1 MMSVG
6 NIQIFRSKNRKNDI
20 LNRKNEQE
28 KRKNYEKIDNF
39 RKDYGESGK
48 KNFQKSSHSTLKD
61 RLLNRFKV
69 LLYYEIKMGLTVS
82 ALLYCMIGCSRDTA
96 PFQNSEQKSK
106 ETVTTVVENPH
117 TFPPTWIDDAF
128 ERLQASDEREKAHN
142 AKCYMKSR
150 PLIEAPR
157 NGLPTLE
164 ECVSQELECLS
175 FFYRQ
180 GGNNFERSF
189 ITPQK
194 EAYKFMINEN
204 VIRLN
209 YSITWYDEGLR
220 HVLNYMISCEG
231 GQSSQV
237 EAIVFNSDELGSRNI
252 MRKFFTN
259 YNESLT
265 CRVGFNIKEQ
275 DTTLQSEIQKIFY
288 NGILHLANNLSLEG
302 TNIDDVFRQKIM
314 PEEYLKGLDTFA
326 GKVIRT
332 IDEHGES
339 LGGNNRKGINFDNE
353 GFHYKIELENQF
365 RGYKAQLRLNED
377 LLKGCELTVKETGL
391 ECIDGLQ
398 QEVTNYVSIQLS
410 TNKVQFAILTN
421 PIEFY
426 MPDRSE
432 VEELNTVAIQQELTV
447 RLTDNQSAEI
457 RSIVVVQKA
466 LGLLLRKYEVSSN
479 K

>member
-1 MMSVG
+1 M
-6 NIQIFRSKNRKNDI
+6 K
-20 LNRKNEQE
+20 
-28 KRKNYEKIDNF
+28 
-39 RKDYGESGK
+39 
-48 KNFQKSSHSTLKD
+48 
-61 RLLNRFKV
+61 
-69 LLYYEIKMGLTVS
+69 EI
-82 ALLYCMIGCSRDTA
+82 
-96 PFQNSEQKSK
+96 
-106 ETVTTVVENPH
+106 EN
-117 TFPPTWIDDAF
+117 
-128 ERLQASDEREKAHN
+128 
-142 AKCYMKSR
+142 
-150 PLIEAPR
+150 
-157 NGLPTLE
+157 
-164 ECVSQELECLS
+164 
-175 FFYRQ
+175 
-180 GGNNFERSF
+180 
-189 ITPQK
+189 
-194 EAYKFMINEN
+194 
-204 VIRLN
+204 
-209 YSITWYDEGLR
+209 
-220 HVLNYMISCEG
+220 
-231 GQSSQV
+231 
-237 EAIVFNSDELGSRNI
+237 
-252 MRKFFTN
+252 
-259 YNESLT
+259 
-265 CRVGFNIKEQ
+265 NIKEEAQ
-275 DTTLQSEIQKIFY
+275 KLLDLLNIQATV
-288 NGILHLANNLSLEG
+288 NVGIE
-302 TNIDDVFRQKIM
+302 DDVYKVEIDAGEENAFLIGKHGNTLSAFELILKMIIAQKSGDYKQITIEIGNYRM
-314 PEEYLKGLDTFA
+314 EREEYLKGLDTFA